1 MVLYVGGTQL
11 EAGKVLQFASDS
23 DGTAINLGADLDN
36 WNDTLCSISFTPV
49 ESGSKL
55 IVEANPVFYMDGD
68 ASYFGAPHARFS
80 IDGNETEASTF
91 YGGLGE
97 SGNYIDF
104 DVDSQSMRHVYTTT
118 GTSAIV
124 VKLQVKATDGGDVR
138 YMHYGGQ
145 CVMTIIEIGS

>member
-1 MVLYVGGTQL
+1 MKGRHTRRVTRRH
-11 EAGKVLQFASDS
+11 
-23 DGTAINLGADLDN
+23 I
-36 WNDTLCSISFTPV
+36 
-49 ESGSKL
+49 
-55 IVEANPVFYMDGD
+55 
-68 ASYFGAPHARFS
+68 
-80 IDGNETEASTF
+80 
-91 YGGLGE
+91 E